1 MFVSLMA
8 LVLETAYA
16 QTEPTPSVA
25 PQDVL
30 ITDVGWGLTAV
41 YAVHTR
47 DAIVL
52 VDAHRPHHEGR
63 ILRRMRARGLDPERI
78 TALVVT
84 HGHPDH
90 AGSTAA
96 LAAEL
101 HVPVIAGAGDAP
113 YLDAG
118 EAPIYPM
125 NLGGRLIA
133 LTVPKRFPP
142 VRTDVAVEGAAPGW
156 GSTGLDLAPYGVQG
170 VVYQVGGHTPGSVT
184 VELPGG
190 RAIVGDLVRTRI
202 LRHHVAARHF
212 FQDDEMGAIE
222 ALAGVL
228 DRGNAVVYPIHRGS
242 VPAEDLAAF
251 VDAQADDARARALSA
266 STR

>member
-8 LVLETAYA
+8 LVVGTAYA
-16 QTEPTPSVA
+16 QAEAPTSAVPEE
-25 PQDVL
+25 VL
-30 ITDVGWGLTAV
+30 ITDVGWGFTAV

-63 ILRRMRARGLDPERI
+63 ILRRMRARGLDPERV

-101 HVPVIAGAGDAP
+101 HVPVIAGAADAP
-113 YLDAG
+113 YLEAG
-118 EAPIYPM
+118 AAPITPT
-125 NLGGRLIA
+125 NLAGKLIA
-133 LTVPKRFPP
+133 LTVPHKFPP
-142 VRTDVAVEGAAPGW
+142 VATDVPVEGTPPGW
-156 GSTGLDLAPYGVQG
+156 DDAGFDLAPYGVPG
-170 VVYQVGGHTPGSVT
+170 TVHQVGGHTPGSVT

-190 RAIVGDLVRTRI
+190 RAIVGDLVRTG
-202 LRHHVAARHF
+202 LARHHVPARHF
-212 FQDDEMGAIE
+212 FQDDEVGAIE

-228 DRGNAVVYPIHRGS
+228 DRGNTVVYPIHRGS
-242 VPAEDLAAF
+242 VPAEALAPF
-251 VDAQADDARARALSA
+251 VDGQAEDARERALSA